1 MKTKRMIKLNV
12 FIGLLVLAGIL
23 FTKTSFAQE
32 NQVLLSGK
40 TIKLNSKAL
49 GEERV
54 ISVYLPTGYEQG
66 SQNYP
71 VLYLLDGRAHFRH
84 ATSAVEYLSV
94 RGSIPQMI
102 VVAVHNIDRTRDFSP
117 VPDKNRPNTGGA
129 SKFLS
134 FLSDELSK
142 HIQKNYRVSDFAIL
156 FGHSFGGTFTNYALI
171 EKPELFDGYIAVS
184 PYLMYADNHMVKESQ
199 NKLKAKYN
207 KQKFWYM
214 SVGNEQNYFEPLDE
228 FTKAVKTKSG
238 DAIKFKYDK
247 FESENHGTTPYLSA
261 FYGLKFIFSDW
272 QLSQEVFNKGL
283 TAVDE
288 HYKEI
293 SKKYGFEIATPE
305 NQINLLGYNY
315 LQNKDFDNAIK
326 VFKENV
332 KRYPKS
338 ANVYDSLGE
347 AFEKSNKLK
356 EAKKYYEM
364 AYKLGKENG
373 DANTGIFKAN
383 FERVQAE
390 L

>member
-1 MKTKRMIKLNV
+1 MKTKKMNKLN
-12 FIGLLVLAGIL
+12 FLIGLLVVLGAML
-23 FTKTSFAQE
+23 TNSVVAQE
-32 NQVLLSGK
+32 KLELLTGE
-40 TIKLNSKAL
+40 TIKLDSKAL

-54 ISVYLPTGYEQG
+54 MSVYLPAGYEQS

-84 ATSAVEYLSV
+84 ASAAIDYLSA
-94 RGSIPQMI
+94 RGIIPQMI
-102 VVAVHNIDRTRDFSP
+102 VVAVHNVDRTRDFSP
-117 VPDKNRPNTGGA
+117 VPDKKQPNTGGA
-129 SKFLS
+129 NKFLS

-214 SVGNEQNYFEPLDE
+214 SVGNEENYFEPLDKFSE
-228 FTKAVKTKSG
+228 AVKTKSG

-283 TAVDE
+283 AAIDE

-315 LQNKDFDNAIK
+315 LQKNEFDNAIK

-356 EAKKYYEM
+356 EAKENYET